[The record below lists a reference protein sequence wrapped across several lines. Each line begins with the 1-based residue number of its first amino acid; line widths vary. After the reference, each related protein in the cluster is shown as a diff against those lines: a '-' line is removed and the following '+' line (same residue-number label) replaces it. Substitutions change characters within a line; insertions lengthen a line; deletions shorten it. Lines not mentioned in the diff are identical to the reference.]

1 MKCADLCRAAGV
13 FCCGVFCCFAD
24 LCLFR
29 GCVFLF
35 QNFVV
40 GNFLLCNP
48 GVCSVQPD
56 FLPRRH
62 GCGFLLPK
70 RILTLRTDSPNKAS
84 QQARPASQQPN
95 NPVTKQH
102 SNQASQQASQHQ
114 ANNQARNEEA
124 TKQTASNKT
133 KKWYARKRLGDGRKS
148 VGICQKWVFAHA
160 APLSV
165 HVISCRNKTLTCK
178 RKGGFARSEA
188 EDASSAT
195 LRGGHCPP
203 CLNFVSFLFVI
214 VPFCF
219 LLSPLLLALLVG
231 QCVCLVSSVSFC
243 LPLVDVSKKWSWACF
258 VVVPP
263 VWGGAIFVCLLL
275 VFCWW
280 FWLFVLL
287 SRCSLSIWEIQ
298 STTTDLCT
306 PATTAAPC
314 AKRKTS
320 ALALSQRKS
329 SKQVALLRLFEDYHR
344 QTPDLFLHGWSRH
357 SC

>member
-35 QNFVV
+35 QNFCCREFFV
-40 GNFLLCNP
+40 
-48 GVCSVQPD
+48 VQP
-56 FLPRRH
+56 
-62 GCGFLLPK
+62 GCLQRSTRFFAAPTWVWFSAAK
-70 RILTLRTDSPNKAS
+70 ENFDAAHRQSQQAS

-95 NPVTKQH
+95 NPVTQAAQQPSKPASKPATKQTTK
-102 SNQASQQASQHQ
+102 QGTKQ
-114 ANNQARNEEA
+114 A

-188 EDASSAT
+188 EDTSSAT

-263 VWGGAIFVCLLL
+263 VWGGAIFVCLLFGFLL
-275 VFCWW
+275 VVLVVC
-280 FWLFVLL
+280 FVVSVFSVHLGNP
-287 SRCSLSIWEIQ
+287 I
-298 STTTDLCT
+298 
-306 PATTAAPC
+306 
-314 AKRKTS
+314 
-320 ALALSQRKS
+320 
-329 SKQVALLRLFEDYHR
+329 YNH
-344 QTPDLFLHGWSRH
+344 
-357 SC
+357 